1 MRYKLQA
8 HLVRHFG
15 LGPLQREWTCTS
27 KLDPYRL
34 AVILQ
39 PRSSAVGLKNRGP
52 SLRAQVCDTL
62 FIEKPFNVVEIR
74 LLSINL
80 IHDDF

>member
-52 SLRAQVCDTL
+52 SLRAQGL
-62 FIEKPFNVVEIR
+62 RYFIHREAIQR
-74 LLSINL
+74 G
-80 IHDDF
+80 